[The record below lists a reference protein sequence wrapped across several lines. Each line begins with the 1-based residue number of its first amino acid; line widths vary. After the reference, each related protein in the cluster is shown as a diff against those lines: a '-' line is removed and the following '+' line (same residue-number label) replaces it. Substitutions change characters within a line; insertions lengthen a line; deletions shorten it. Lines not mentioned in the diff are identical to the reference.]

1 MFTVTIALCMT
12 ADEPGEVDIALFP
25 PLQLVQASAQA
36 RTSQS
41 ATALKLSFISFLL
54 DVFA

>member
-1 MFTVTIALCMT
+1 MALCMI
-12 ADEPGEVDIALFP
+12 ADGPDEVDIALFP

-41 ATALKLSFISFLL
+41 VTVLKLSFISFLL

>member
-12 ADEPGEVDIALFP
+12 ADEPGGVDIALFP

-41 ATALKLSFISFLL
+41 ATVLKLSFISFLL